1 MFKDYYAILDIALDS
16 DSLTIKKAY
25 RMMSIRWHP
34 DKNPNTDTTQQMI
47 DVNEAYAILSDSNKR
62 HLYDIEYRKFKQKY
76 STHKSTY
83 SGNNSQNNS
92 YDYNVENKDLED
104 IINDANQQARKY
116 VSQLLGLIR
125 SDLKKAGSGAIENM
139 KSLVL
144 GYIILTIIVMFIL
157 ACIS

>member
-1 MFKDYYAILDIALDS
+1 MY
-16 DSLTIKKAY
+16 
-25 RMMSIRWHP
+25 
-34 DKNPNTDTTQQMI
+34 
-47 DVNEAYAILSDSNKR
+47 KR
-62 HLYDIEYRKFKQKY
+62 Q
-76 STHKSTY
+76 
-83 SGNNSQNNS
+83 
-92 YDYNVENKDLED
+92 DLEY

-116 VSQLLGLIR
+116 VSELLGLIR

>member
-83 SGNNSQNNS
+83 
-92 YDYNVENKDLED
+92 YNVENKDLED

-116 VSQLLGLIR
+116 VSELLGLIR